1 MLEEKDDGNGLM
13 KAFACGPTTLL
24 SYKGLMTTPQTMLS
38 VDEIKLSDPAFW
50 LRDDRDG
57 CFAKL
62 RAERPVSW
70 HEELEYPGIPKGP
83 GFWAVTRYADV
94 WTVSRN
100 PQLFVSGKGSNISD
114 LPIELAEFFGSMIN
128 MDAPRHT
135 KLRLIVNR
143 GFTPRMVA
151 GVEGTVRDK
160 ARKIINAVAEKGEC
174 DFVAEIAAALPL
186 EIICDMMGI
195 PASDYR
201 RILELTNLIL
211 GVGDPEYAMTIEE
224 LLAAGMELSQY
235 AQELGRQ
242 RVATPTG
249 DITSALVN
257 AEVDGERLTMQEF
270 GSFFILLVVAGN
282 ETTRNAISHGMK
294 ALTDFPEQRAKWTA
308 DFARVTPTAVEE
320 IVRWATPVIHF
331 RRTATADTVLSGQE
345 IKAGEKVVI
354 WYNAA
359 NRDESAFLDPYR
371 FDVTR
376 DPNEHVGFGGGGR
389 HFCLG
394 ANLARREIAVMFEEL
409 FRRLPDIEV
418 SAPPAMLHSAFIHG
432 IKRMPCRFTPAR
444 PE

>member
-1 MLEEKDDGNGLM
+1 LQISRFL
-13 KAFACGPTTLL
+13 AL
-24 SYKGLMTTPQTMLS
+24 YKHLMTTPHTDLS

-57 CFAKL
+57 AFAKL
-62 RAERPVSW
+62 RAERPVSF
-70 HEELEYPGIPKGP
+70 HEELEFPGLPKGP
-83 GFWAVTRYADV
+83 GFWAVTRYDDV

-100 PQLFVSGKGSNISD
+100 PQLFISGKGSNIAD

-151 GVEGTVRDK
+151 KTEVTVREK
-160 ARKIINAVAEKGEC
+160 ARKIIAAVAEKGEC

-195 PASDYR
+195 PSSDYR

-224 LLAAGMELSQY
+224 LMAAGMELSQY

-242 RVATPTG
+242 RIEKPTD
-249 DITSALVN
+249 DITSALMN
-257 AEVDGERLTMQEF
+257 AEVDGERLTTQEF

-294 ALTDFPEQRAKWTA
+294 ALTDFPQERAKWMD

-331 RRTATADTVLSGQE
+331 RRTVTADTALSGQP
-345 IKAGEKVVI
+345 IKAGEKVVM

-359 NRDESAFLDPYR
+359 NRDAAAFKDPYR

-376 DPNEHVGFGGGGR
+376 EPNEHVGFGGGGP

-394 ANLARREIAVMFEEL
+394 ANLARREIAVMFDEL
-409 FRRLPDIEV
+409 LHRLPDIEI
-418 SAPPAMLHSAFIHG
+418 SGPPAMLHSAFIHG
-432 IKRMPCRFTPAR
+432 IKRMPCRFTPTRSA
-444 PE
+444 